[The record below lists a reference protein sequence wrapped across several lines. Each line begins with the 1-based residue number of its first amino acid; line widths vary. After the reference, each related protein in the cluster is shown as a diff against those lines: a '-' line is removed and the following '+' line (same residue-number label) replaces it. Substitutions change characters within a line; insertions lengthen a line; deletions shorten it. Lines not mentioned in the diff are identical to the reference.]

1 MSTVLELSDEQKVA
15 LFNMNKALAE
25 VYGAMTDVDATGLR
39 AVAKAFRAVADATD
53 HVCDLSD
60 GEAAKAEV
68 LAALKEPA

>member
-1 MSTVLELSDEQKVA
+1 MSTVLEMTDEQKVA
-15 LFNMNKALAE
+15 LYNMTAALTKVYE
-25 VYGAMTDVDATGLR
+25 VMDAKEPVLR
-39 AVAKAFRAVADATD
+39 DVAKAFRAASDAID